1 MRSNK
6 DNGNSLSLVDSRNK
20 NKILIDK
27 IVHILFLIIGMICA
41 SSIIIIVFFITIK
54 GLRPFFAAYDN
65 GEKGDFGSFLF
76 GIEFIKGQYGVLGL
90 VINTIFI
97 VSIASLIALPLSV
110 LCALFIVRIAPKKI
124 RSIMEIVVDLLSAVP
139 SIVFGLF
146 GMGVINP
153 LVKNIAALFNYQT
166 AGGVSTLSVI
176 IVLTIMIIP
185 TITTVSI
192 TAMKSVKED
201 KVLGSLALGAT
212 KMQTNFNIILKGS
225 KSGIIAG
232 LILGVGRALGEA
244 TAVNMVCGGA
254 SGIKI
259 SLFDPTSTLTSAM
272 MSGIHESSGLDY
284 DIRFSVGLVLII
296 IILITNLILNIVKKR
311 ICKYDK

>member
-1 MRSNK
+1 MKSNK
-6 DNGNSLSLVDSRNK
+6 DKGNNVSLEHTRNK
-20 NKILIDK
+20 NKIIIDK
-27 IVHILFLIIGMICA
+27 IVHALFLTLGIVCA
-41 SSIIIIVFFITIK
+41 SSIVIIVVFIGIK
-54 GLRPFFAAYDN
+54 GLSPFLSTYEN
-65 GEKGDFGSFLF
+65 GEKANLWSFLF
-76 GIEFIKGQYGVLGL
+76 GLDYIKGKYGVFGL

-97 VSIASLIALPLSV
+97 VAISSIIALPLSV
-110 LCALFIVRIAPKKI
+110 LCALLIVRIAPKKI

-153 LVKNIAALFNYQT
+153 MVKNLASLFNYQT

-176 IVLTIMIIP
+176 IVLTIMILP
-185 TITTVSI
+185 TITTVTI
-192 TAMKSVKED
+192 TAMKSIKED
-201 KVLGSLALGAT
+201 RVLASLALGAT
-212 KMQTNFNIILKGS
+212 KMQTNFNIVLKGS

-254 SGIKI
+254 TGINI

-284 DIRFSVGLVLII
+284 DIRFSVGLVLIA
-296 IILITNLILNIVKKR
+296 IILVTNLILNVVKKR
-311 ICKYDK
+311 ICRYDK